1 MNTSKA
7 DNRRSNLVPE
17 ENNPPAGY
25 ASFTFY
31 GIHTHKFI
39 DWTNKTAKGPAALLP
54 EGKAEAALQCEIEV
68 PSGLWAAVRGGRCLP
83 GHRNAYF
90 QCDPMYNMTIGEH
103 DAKIASVPL
112 MFSISFCI
120 YHLH

>member
-25 ASFTFY
+25 ANFTFY

-54 EGKAEAALQCEIEV
+54 EGQAEAALPSEIEV
-68 PSGLWAAVRGGRCLP
+68 PSGKGALDRTTER
-83 GHRNAYF
+83 R
-90 QCDPMYNMTIGEH
+90 
-103 DAKIASVPL
+103 
-112 MFSISFCI
+112 
-120 YHLH
+120 